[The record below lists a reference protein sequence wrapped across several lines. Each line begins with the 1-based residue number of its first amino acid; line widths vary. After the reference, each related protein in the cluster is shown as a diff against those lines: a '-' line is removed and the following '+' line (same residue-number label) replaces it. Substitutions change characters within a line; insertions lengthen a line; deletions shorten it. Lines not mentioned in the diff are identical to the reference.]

1 MFMLPDGFQSFMR
14 CRTHRAHARMT
25 RLNHRCE
32 RERIVSQDFYTQL
45 PRRRI
50 GAGVL
55 ITNARGEL
63 LLVEPTYKPTWEIPG
78 GIVEDGEDPRTCA
91 SREIAE
97 ELALDIPVGRLLVID
112 HCTDPPPGGDSIM
125 IVYDGGVLA
134 ETSSIRLPADEL
146 RSFRFVPPNGLE
158 QYLDERLAFRI
169 RQSLRAR
176 EDGRPVEIV
185 NSVAVD

>member
-1 MFMLPDGFQSFMR
+1 MVMLLEGFRSSMGYQ
-14 CRTHRAHARMT
+14 THQAHATMT

-32 RERIVSQDFYTQL
+32 RERIVSQDFYAQL

-55 ITNARGEL
+55 MTNARGEL
-63 LLVEPTYKPTWEIPG
+63 LLVEPAYKPTWEIPG

-97 ELALDIPVGRLLVID
+97 ELRLDIPVGRLLVID
-112 HCTDPPPGGDSIM
+112 HRTDPPPGGDSIM

-134 ETSSIRLPADEL
+134 EASSIRLPADEL
-146 RSFRFVPPNGLE
+146 LSFRFVPANGLE

-176 EDGRPVEIV
+176 EDGLTVEIV
-185 NSVAVD
+185 NGVAVD